1 VQIAFLLLIVLIGV
15 SPVFCI
21 INGPIIHGLL
31 SAYAALAV
39 AIVGLSI
46 RPGEA
51 GYLSQIIRPIFVL
64 AIAPAIWMLIQI
76 LPIPISSL
84 VHPIWTS
91 AEAALHDPVIGSIS
105 IDRGATFLA
114 LINYCFGAGVFFV
127 ALAVTIDRVR
137 AKFVLFG
144 LASITTFAA
153 VMLIGY
159 DLGSATL
166 FTDITRPATRDSL
179 IALAALGVIINAAAV
194 DYVVER
200 YETRRATLDVSFSRF
215 VRALVLCLSALAI
228 CLIAIIIFTRAP
240 VIFATTSGFATFVI
254 IVIIR
259 RLEFDLWVNA
269 VIAVIAVTALIIA
282 IAIIFTNS
290 GSADFTLQ
298 FTSAPRPLIRI
309 VQSVLSDTSRLGN
322 GAGTFASL
330 LPIYQNID
338 RISAGPYAP
347 TTAATIAI
355 EMGHPALWVAL
366 TIVMVLFVQIFRG
379 ALQRGR
385 DSFYSAAG
393 AGCILLMTVEAFCDA
408 TLFATTTVI
417 TAAVILGL
425 AFAQS
430 VSRTNQIRFGLG

>member
-1 VQIAFLLLIVLIGV
+1 MQIAFLLLIGLIGV

-21 INGPIIHGLL
+21 INGPIIHGFL

-64 AIAPAIWMLIQI
+64 AIVPAIWMLIQI

-114 LINYCFGAGVFFV
+114 LINYCFGAGVLFV

-179 IALAALGVIINAAAV
+179 IAVAAFGVIINAAAV

-200 YETRRATLDVSFSRF
+200 YETRRATLDISFSRF

-228 CLIAIIIFTRAP
+228 CLIAIIIFTSAP

-259 RLEFDLWVNA
+259 RLEFDLWVN
-269 VIAVIAVTALIIA
+269 AVIAVTALIIA

-330 LPIYQNID
+330 LPIYQDID

-355 EMGHPALWVAL
+355 EMGHPVLWVVL

>member
-1 VQIAFLLLIVLIGV
+1 MQIAFLLLIGLIGV

-51 GYLSQIIRPIFVL
+51 GYLSQIIRPIFAL
-64 AIAPAIWMLIQI
+64 AIVPAIWMLIQM

-114 LINYCFGAGVFFV
+114 LINYCFGAGVLFV

-200 YETRRATLDVSFSRF
+200 YETRRATLDVSFPRF

-228 CLIAIIIFTRAP
+228 CLIAIIIFTSAP

-259 RLEFDLWVNA
+259 RLEFDLWVN
-269 VIAVIAVTALIIA
+269 AVIAVTALIIA

-355 EMGHPALWVAL
+355 EMGHPALWVVL

-425 AFAQS
+425 ACAQS

>member
-1 VQIAFLLLIVLIGV
+1 MQIAFFLLIGLIGV

-21 INGPIIHGLL
+21 INGPIIHGFL
-31 SAYAALAV
+31 SAYTAMAV

-64 AIAPAIWMLIQI
+64 AIVPAIWMLIQM
-76 LPIPISSL
+76 LPIPISGL

-137 AKFVLFG
+137 AAFVLFG

-166 FTDITRPATRDSL
+166 FTEITRPATRDSL
-179 IALAALGVIINAAAV
+179 IAVAAFGVIINAAAV

-200 YETRRATLDVSFSRF
+200 YETRRATLDVPFSRF
-215 VRALVLCLSALAI
+215 VRALVLCLGALAI
-228 CLIAIIIFTRAP
+228 CLIAIIIFTSAP

-269 VIAVIAVTALIIA
+269 VIAITALIIA

-298 FTSAPRPLIRI
+298 FTSAPRPLIQI

-330 LPIYQNID
+330 LPIYQDID

-355 EMGHPALWVAL
+355 EMGHPALWVVL

-408 TLFATTTVI
+408 TLFATTTMI

-430 VSRTNQIRFGLG
+430 VSRTNQIRFGPG

>member
-1 VQIAFLLLIVLIGV
+1 
-15 SPVFCI
+15 
-21 INGPIIHGLL
+21 
-31 SAYAALAV
+31 
-39 AIVGLSI
+39 
-46 RPGEA
+46 
-51 GYLSQIIRPIFVL
+51 
-64 AIAPAIWMLIQI
+64 
-76 LPIPISSL
+76 
-84 VHPIWTS
+84 
-91 AEAALHDPVIGSIS
+91 
-105 IDRGATFLA
+105 
-114 LINYCFGAGVFFV
+114 
-127 ALAVTIDRVR
+127 
-137 AKFVLFG
+137 
-144 LASITTFAA
+144 
-153 VMLIGY
+153 MLIGY
-159 DLGSATL
+159 DLGSAAL

-200 YETRRATLDVSFSRF
+200 YETRRATLDVSFPRF
-215 VRALVLCLSALAI
+215 VRALVLCLGALAI
-228 CLIAIIIFTRAP
+228 CLIAIIIFTSAP

-269 VIAVIAVTALIIA
+269 MIAVTALIIA

-298 FTSAPRPLIRI
+298 FTSAPRPLIQI

-330 LPIYQNID
+330 LPIYQDID

-355 EMGHPALWVAL
+355 EMGHPVLWVVL